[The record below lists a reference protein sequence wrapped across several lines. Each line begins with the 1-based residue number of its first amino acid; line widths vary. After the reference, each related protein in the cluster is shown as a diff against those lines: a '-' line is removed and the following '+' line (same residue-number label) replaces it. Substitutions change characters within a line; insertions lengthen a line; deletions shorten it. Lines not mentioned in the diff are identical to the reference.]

1 MLRPLTLLLL
11 AAAPWLSGCMPF
23 APILPNDSAVLAET
37 ARTEPTVYGMDD
49 FDVDEPLVPEAS
61 YDLMQ
66 LQAKETL
73 SKTPCGS
80 RIKVYVVPRGQ
91 RGFTGTLVRKTAD
104 EIELM
109 NCLWRDIVP
118 SPDGDRQMRT
128 SHVPLRVIRLS
139 EMVRVAVLDPPP
151 PGYTA
156 PDLEEDASD
165 IMIEKIVYRS
175 GKKSTLYP
183 MTIPQGST
191 LDPDHPPE
199 PGSVRF
205 FGDPEP

>member
-11 AAAPWLSGCMPF
+11 AAAPWLSGCMAF
-23 APILPNDSAVLAET
+23 APILPNDSSILAET
-37 ARTEPTVYGMDD
+37 ARTGPTVYGMDD
-49 FDVDEPLVPEAS
+49 FVADEPPLPDFS
-61 YDLMQ
+61 YELMRYEVD
-66 LQAKETL
+66 KTL
-73 SKTPCGS
+73 SSTPCGS

-109 NCLWRDIVP
+109 NCIWIDAVP
-118 SPDGDRQMRT
+118 GPGGHAQVRT
-128 SHVPLRVIRLS
+128 SHVPMRMIPLS
-139 EMVRVAVLDPPP
+139 EMVRIDVLDPPP
-151 PGYTA
+151 PGFA
-156 PDLEEDASD
+156 PPDLDEDPYD

-183 MTIPQGST
+183 KTVPRGAT